1 MTAAA
6 IYLNTDEIDWGRRV
20 MLLQLVQ
27 EWWQRTNSR
36 ICTNRVKYRIASRAS
51 T

>member
-1 MTAAA
+1 MGSTQFNDSDVSLTLMTAAA

-27 EWWQRTNSR
+27 E
-36 ICTNRVKYRIASRAS
+36 
-51 T
+51 